1 MINPTARALIAMS
14 LIAVAGSV
22 DAQEPDNQASD
33 EPYDTTEVAVSPP
46 VRITFAPPELS
57 GRFVVGV
64 FDADGFLVRTLMT
77 DEDESVFD
85 IGLNGFITSWDGKTS
100 DGKDAASGRYSVRGY
115 VVGGIEVEGVAYH
128 FNDWVAEGW
137 TDWQIVADCILVA
150 PDRLVALVARD
161 SIWTL
166 VGTPIDGKPAWQTAL
181 GEDVATA
188 PVIQADAEWVVIRT
202 SAGLEVFSSIDG
214 KPLRRIDGAGDGPFS
229 VRGGRL
235 VIASGKQIIER
246 SLPDGNI
253 LREWEAPGAVAAIAA
268 LQDGAAVVLEA
279 GKEIVWTT
287 PEGTKRVELDVS
299 PPFQSLTAGA
309 DGRSVWIGNIDD
321 GVSFVREV
329 NPDDGVVRELR
340 IEKGEPLP
348 VRISATETRLGLL
361 YAWDRSTRWTCLER
375 GADAKSAESTETQTV
390 DWTIIAD
397 RRVVGC
403 KDFGIASDGLVADG
417 TDEELPD
424 SIQVK
429 LRPNPLD
436 PNHPDTLIVEARSE
450 DGRIWLTADNGLQ
463 LLPLSE
469 ANGWSRV
476 ALIGDAGDIEA
487 TLYQG
492 NGWVVEEF
500 SVSGL
505 DQISSFDGGTFL
517 LGPPATQP

>member
-1 MINPTARALIAMS
+1 MILTARALIAMS
-14 LIAVAGSV
+14 LIAGVASGFS
-22 DAQEPDNQASD
+22 QEPDAPASD
-33 EPYDTTEVAVSPP
+33 VPDDTTEVAVSPP

-64 FDADGFLVRTLMT
+64 FNAEGFLVRTLMT

-100 DGKDAASGRYSVRGY
+100 DDKDAPAGRYSVRGS
-115 VVGGIEVEGVAYH
+115 VVGGVEVEGVAYH

-137 TDWQIVADCILVA
+137 SDWQIVADCILVA
-150 PDRLVALVARD
+150 PDRIVALVAKD

-166 VGTPIDGKPAWQTAL
+166 VGTPIDGKPLWQTPL

-188 PVIQADAEWVVIRT
+188 PVIQAGAEWVVIRT
-202 SAGLEVFSSIDG
+202 PEGLTVFSSTDG
-214 KPLRRIDGAGDGPFS
+214 KPAGRIGGAGDGPFA
-229 VRGGRL
+229 VRGNRL
-235 VIASGKQIIER
+235 VVASGKQIVEH
-246 SLPDGNI
+246 SLPAGAI
-253 LREWEAPGAVAAIAA
+253 LRQWEAPGIVAAIAA
-268 LQDGAAVVLEA
+268 LQEGAAVVLES

-287 PEGTKRVELDVS
+287 PDGSERVEIDVS
-299 PPFQSLTAGA
+299 PPFQSLTTGA
-309 DGRSVWIGNIDD
+309 DGRSVWIGNIDPT
-321 GVSFVREV
+321 GSFVREV
-329 NPDDGVVRELR
+329 NPEDGVVRELK

-375 GADAKSAESTETQTV
+375 GADAKTTESPETQTV
-390 DWTIIAD
+390 DWTITAD
-397 RRVVGC
+397 RRVVGS
-403 KDFGIASDGLVADG
+403 KEFGIAPDGLVADG
-417 TDEELPD
+417 SDEELPD

-429 LRPNPLD
+429 LRPNPLH
-436 PNHPDTLIVEARSE
+436 PEHPDTLVVEARSE
-450 DGRIWLTADNGLQ
+450 EGRIWLTADNGLR

-476 ALIGDAGDIEA
+476 ALIGDVDIAEA

-500 SVSGL
+500 NISGL

-517 LGPPATQP
+517 LKAPSTQP

>member
-1 MINPTARALIAMS
+1 MITPTLRALLAMS
-14 LIAVAGSV
+14 LISGAASV
-22 DAQEPDNQASD
+22 CAQEPDTTASD
-33 EPYDTTEVAVSPP
+33 EPYDTPEVVVSPP

-85 IGLNGFITSWDGKTS
+85 IGLNGFITSWDGKMA
-100 DGKDAASGRYSVRGY
+100 DGKDAPTGRYSVRGY
-115 VVGGIEVEGVAYH
+115 VVGRIEVEGVAYH
-128 FNDWVAEGW
+128 FNDWVAEGR

-166 VGTPIDGKPAWQTAL
+166 VGTPVDGKPSWQTSL
-181 GEDVATA
+181 GDDIATA
-188 PVIQADAEWVVIRT
+188 PVIQADAEWVVVFT
-202 SAGLEVFSSIDG
+202 PGGLEVFSSTDG
-214 KPLRRIDGAGDGPFS
+214 KPHGRIDGAGDGPFS

-235 VIASGKQIIER
+235 VLASGKQIVER

-253 LREWEAPGAVAAIAA
+253 LREWEAPGAVAAIVA
-268 LQDGAAVVLEA
+268 LQDGAAVVLESA
-279 GKEIVWTT
+279 KEIIWTT
-287 PEGTKRVELDVS
+287 PAGENRVQLDVS
-299 PPFQSLTAGA
+299 PPFQSLTSGA
-309 DGRSVWIGNIDD
+309 DGRSVWIGSIDD

-329 NPDDGVVRELR
+329 NPDEGVVRELK

-375 GADAKSAESTETQTV
+375 GADANAAESTKTQSV

-397 RRVVGC
+397 RRVVDC

-417 TDEELPD
+417 SDGELPD

-429 LRPNPLD
+429 LRPNPLA
-436 PNHPDTLIVEARSE
+436 PNHPDTLVAESRSE

-469 ANGWSRV
+469 PNGWSRV
-476 ALIGDAGDIEA
+476 ALIDDAGDAEA

-500 SVSGL
+500 NISGL

-517 LGPPATQP
+517 LAAPATQP